1 VSIAADGYE
10 YRVERDVDGPGRA
23 DIKLVRYE
31 LRHRLLGARHGKHG
45 IVLFH
50 RVFKPLLEPGL
61 LEGYASVLQQ
71 LAEHVGKGTF
81 GCFVATQ
88 SREGNVE
95 IKLYERWFDGLKLH
109 CDELASRTFDAS
121 DDGALVASAEFRGE
135 LEQWTED
142 QNAAREQIYMDA
154 AADDLART
162 ERAIERASA
171 ADGLAAI
178 LARSA
183 PQQ

>member
-1 VSIAADGYE
+1 MGAVAKGYE

-31 LRHRLLGARHGKHG
+31 VRRGLLGPRHVKHD

-50 RVFKPLLEPGL
+50 RVFKPLLEPGR

-71 LAEHVGKGTF
+71 VAEHASEGTF

-88 SREGNVE
+88 SRDGDVE
-95 IKLYERWFDGLKLH
+95 IKLYERWFDGVKLH
-109 CDELASRTFDAS
+109 CDELASGTFDAS
-121 DDGALVASAEFRGE
+121 DDSTLVASAEFRGE
-135 LEQWTED
+135 LEQWAED
-142 QNAAREQIYMDA
+142 QNAAREQSYLD
-154 AADDLART
+154 AADDDRERT
-162 ERAIERASA
+162 ERATERASA

-183 PQQ
+183 R